1 MDQVVDIAEDGRHL
15 SRYRGFLQVTENG
28 SEVGKVP
35 LDQIAAV
42 IVHGHGTT
50 WSTSLLVELANRG
63 VAVVLCDK
71 RHAPRGVLMPIEG
84 HHTQG
89 ARMRAQWEATRPLMK
104 RAWKQVV
111 VSKVRMQEHVLS
123 HAGQPSARLRYL
135 AGKVTSGDTTNV
147 EAQAARYYWPL
158 LMGSGF
164 RRELDGDGCNGLL
177 NYGYTILR
185 SAASRAVVAAGLHPT
200 IGIHHSNRG
209 NAFALSDDIMEP
221 FRPLVDCCVRN
232 IAQDR
237 GLDVDTHAKK
247 ALARLIA
254 IDLPFEDSTTPL
266 SLALVRLATS
276 LGRSLESGE
285 LKLSLPA
292 TPGRILLSSLGR

>member
-1 MDQVVDIAEDGRHL
+1 MDQVIDISEDGRHL
-15 SRYRGFLQVTENG
+15 SRDKGFLKVTEDG
-28 SEVGKVP
+28 TEIGRVP

-50 WSTSLLVELANRG
+50 WTTSLLVELANRG

-89 ARMRAQWEATRPLMK
+89 ARMRAQWEASRPLMK
-104 RAWKQVV
+104 RAWKQIV
-111 VSKVRMQEHVLS
+111 VSKIRMQEQVLAC
-123 HAGQPSARLRYL
+123 AGLPSARLKQL
-135 AGKVTSGDTTNV
+135 AGKVTSGDSSNV
-147 EAQAARYYWPL
+147 EAQAARFYWPL
-158 LMGSGF
+158 LMGIDF
-164 RRELDGDGCNGLL
+164 RRDSDSSGSNSLL

-232 IAQDR
+232 IVHDQ
-237 GLDVDTHAKK
+237 GTEVNTNAKM
-247 ALARLIA
+247 ALTRLIA
-254 IDLPFEDSTTPL
+254 VDLPVEDSTTPL
-266 SLALVRLATS
+266 SLALVRLAAS

-285 LKLSLPA
+285 LQLALPT
-292 TPGRILLSSLGR
+292 TPGPVFLSSLGR

>member
-1 MDQVVDIAEDGRHL
+1 MDQIVEISESGRHL
-15 SRYRGFLQVTENG
+15 SRDKGFLKV
-28 SEVGKVP
+28 SEQGNEIGRVP
-35 LDQIAAV
+35 LDQVTSV

-50 WSTSLLVELANRG
+50 WTTSLLVELANRG
-63 VAVVLCDK
+63 VAVVLCDN

-89 ARMRAQWEATRPLMK
+89 ARMRAQWEAGRPLMK
-104 RAWKQVV
+104 QAWKQIV
-111 VSKVRMQEHVLS
+111 VSKVQMQEQVLAY
-123 HAGQPSARLRYL
+123 AGVPSARLKQL
-135 AGKVTSGDTTNV
+135 ARKVASGDTSNV
-147 EAQAARYYWPL
+147 EAQAARFYWPL
-158 LMGSGF
+158 LMGSDF
-164 RRELDGDGCNGLL
+164 RRDLDGSGSNSLL

-232 IAQDR
+232 IAHDR
-237 GLDVDTHAKK
+237 GTTVDTIAKK
-247 ALARLIA
+247 SLAKLIA
-254 IDLPFEDSTTPL
+254 IDLPVEGSTTPL
-266 SLALVRLATS
+266 SLALVRLAAS

-285 LKLSLPA
+285 LQLALPEN
-292 TPGRILLSSLGR
+292 PGPMFLASLGR